1 MLELVYLS
9 MINALLFLLFSS
21 SPDIGGWRSAGLLL
35 LCSCA
40 ICVLVAVCTVICGLV
55 AELAKLDKGLVL
67 KTNAL
72 FDAFEVRGVRETSV
86 PLGSTGICGD
96 GETCCSVSSSPF
108 SFLMS
113 ITSGCGS
120 DSSSSSGRS

>member
-9 MINALLFLLFSS
+9 MINALLFLLLSS
-21 SPDIGGWRSAGLLL
+21 SPDIGGWRRAGLLL

-40 ICVLVAVCTVICGLV
+40 FCVLVAVCTVICGLV
-55 AELAKLDKGLVL
+55 AELAKLDTGLVL
-67 KTNAL
+67 TTNAL
-72 FDAFEVRGVRETSV
+72 LDAFEVRGVRDTSV
-86 PLGSTGICGD
+86 PLGSTGICGE
-96 GETCCSVSSSPF
+96 GETCCSVSSPF

-113 ITSGCGS
+113 ITNGCGS

>member
-1 MLELVYLS
+1 MELVYLS
-9 MINALLFLLFSS
+9 MINALLFLLLSS

-40 ICVLVAVCTVICGLV
+40 FCVLVAVCTVICGLV
-55 AELAKLDKGLVL
+55 AELAKLDRGLVL
-67 KTNAL
+67 TTNAL
-72 FDAFEVRGVRETSV
+72 LGAFEVRGVRETSV
-86 PLGSTGICGD
+86 PLGSTGICGEGGD
-96 GETCCSVSSSPF
+96 TCCSVSSPF

-113 ITSGCGS
+113 ITNGCGS